1 MGTESHLCAFADSGE
16 LRKRIDDA
24 GRRGAGGSHDQ
35 KRESAGGQV
44 SLDRSL
50 KGFDIHPQVW
60 SGRDDLQGLAADP
73 GEMGDL
79 EQGMVRFLRDVHP
92 GRSGKSPR
100 SVNAELG
107 KLARKGDDHR

>member
-1 MGTESHLCAFADSGE
+1 MAFADSGE

-24 GRRGAGGSHDQ
+24 GRCGAGGSHDQ

-50 KGFDIHPQVW
+50 EGFDIHPEIR
-60 SGRDDLQGLAADP
+60 SGRDYLQGLATDP
-73 GEMGDL
+73 GEVSDL
-79 EQGMVRFLRDVHP
+79 QQGMMRFLRDVHP
-92 GRSGKSPR
+92 GRSGKSPS

-107 KLARKGDDHR
+107 KLARKGYDHR